1 MSLAHPRAGDSRV
14 TLAVSVPQG
23 GAELLSNIRH
33 VEEYDRRKPSPSR
46 KAYGRLTGDY
56 VARVKIISLARE

>member
-1 MSLAHPRAGDSRV
+1 MSLAHPRAGDSRIM
-14 TLAVSVPQG
+14 LAVSVPQG

-33 VEEYDRRKPSPSR
+33 IEEYDRRKPSSSQR
-46 KAYGRLTGDY
+46 QMADEQGIY

>member
-1 MSLAHPRAGDSRV
+1 
-14 TLAVSVPQG
+14 VSVPQG